1 MPTELPE
8 GLQKALEIVGGQRW
22 PEGDEDGLRRM
33 SVAWSDIC
41 AAIDKLEAAVERS
54 ANDIGT
60 TMHGEFSDAY
70 GKYVTDTLRPL
81 LRELRE
87 KTTKHSELAKNTAA
101 DIQYVKISIIVQL
114 VIVAATLAFS
124 WLPGIG
130 QAITAAAAATARAVI
145 TSLFRTV
152 LQNIIVGAAAGVA
165 LEVGLD
171 VAIQGMQMLT
181 GVRTDWNE
189 DFTKGA
195 AIGGALGGAMGGA
208 VYGVFQGLGGFA
220 RGGIGDVGGAGV
232 DKVVRGP
239 GAEGAEGVLGQGA
252 KDFLDTTGGKLGFDA
267 ANILGQGGA
276 GFAADGATNSAL
288 GSEEW
293 NPFSFTSSMAD
304 GFEKRGGGSYYG
316 GNGDG
321 GTDTSGLDGLGD
333 FDDVAT
339 DLPGTEDLPK
349 TIGDPERS
357 GVTDAQG
364 PGNESSWTGEDSDGN
379 TLDGSFFNEDAGD
392 DGASDRS
399 WLSGTTLG
407 ATETTRNT
415 FGLGPDGV
423 DQSSYEVI
431 DEKTAG
437 FGEIAGDDSSV
448 VGSQHDPP
456 AENEQE
462 GHGTGPDS
470 VVQDS
475 VARDSTEWDS
485 TGADAP
491 DGHEFDG
498 RHDFGPG
505 NETPSDSGTQRPLED
520 IDRQHDNPR
529 QDDNGDTDTSGST
542 VLTSASE
549 DHSAGQPPPA
559 QAQSPAHDETDPLV
573 AGGGRIEPEDTAQQN
588 GPSST
593 RFQDQ
598 HSDPGDPP
606 SQPTQPP
613 RGDAGNTGG
622 TEIPSTT
629 GTPDSDSA
637 ETTVRSSSTD
647 TESTPHSTTG
657 QRDTHG
663 TSNAA
668 ARQDG
673 STTDG
678 TTDARPP
685 TEVDGTQRGTDTTE
699 SSRQDRTS
707 TDSTDASTTERN
719 AVSNYPASE
728 QNGSE
733 TRTEGAG
740 PSTRPGEPADS
751 RFEQSSRTPTHVP
764 DETTGN
770 APRPEQASGEDT
782 TAQSE
787 TDAPNTR
794 NTTEQNPTPV
804 LTPQAGNA
812 SSAPSN
818 TSGGNG
824 DSTGNTTPGR
834 PDTADR
840 TAEAP
845 RSTALSENS
854 SGNETT
860 STPSRTD
867 LDYSPVNTA
876 SEGPEA
882 GPHPTGSEPNAETN
896 RPPDAEKATGRNTT
910 PENGAESSS
919 TVTPLVDRNGSNSQ
933 WNSPAQRG
941 NTGPSSSGHPESTTP
956 GRSTTPNA
964 DNPSKVRTESSN
976 STSRSE
982 TPRSTGRPSTTS
994 QPTRPAPESGTTRQ
1008 APAGTTG
1015 DPNRT
1020 SEFSRS
1026 NVLRDT
1032 AASDSAPTRPAPT
1045 AESTQRAEV
1054 LHGLLL
1060 TLPVDSGAVLRELHQ
1075 LRGDPAASQS
1085 LQESF
1090 RARTGGMDLWM
1101 PLALNLDQ
1109 PDYFRAMDLLGLP
1122 RDYVTGPAQ
1131 PGAPSTS
1138 APPGMGFAP
1147 AYNQSV
1153 WNFAGQLVQ
1162 HNSAGRFDDAM
1173 TMLHGVGRDIRALWA
1188 IQDAYRTQTGSELS
1202 SDLMS
1207 TAPWR
1212 SHEVLHAMGSYST
1225 DPVSMEQASYWHEQ
1239 LKRSTFEHHARG
1251 RTTIRTDHP
1260 EDGCYIRAHLWA
1272 LDLQRMGAAPSKI
1285 FVARINP
1292 DLSVRTPYS
1301 ADALPGLAG
1310 QVNWSY
1316 HVAPSVIVSTPDG
1329 PKLHVL
1335 DPSTSD
1341 APVSFDN
1348 WLSNMGVDVGS
1359 ETTQILGGSPQRV
1372 QQVLDADFTSDPAGW
1387 GLATNGS
1394 WMPSGRAMVIASDP
1408 SALFFPQPWNPTQN
1422 PQSLQDADAQVRE
1435 YYEDLLVQHN
1445 DSAQQRAEDRARL
1458 ENLLNNVGAIH
1469 QSDPGALSI
1478 DPNDPNSLSFDPT
1491 NLNGTDANGTDLFS
1505 SGSFAPGF
1513 QDRLD
1518 ALLND
1523 PVFNA
1528 LLNDTTGGFD
1538 PHAFDM
1544 GNFGPNEPGGNGPA
1558 SNGGGDPS
1566 GNGAPAPGSVPPG
1579 APPSDGTINPG
1590 ALFAP
1595 DSSNPHTFSE
1605 WNDPRTFRDHS
1616 GGSGSRPSPLG
1627 IDEDTGSS
1635 DRTEDASSRE
1645 HDSNTGGSEPSSWD
1659 RSWQHSTAST
1669 ADWFEP
1675 ESTPL
1680 RPDQWREQREHTPA
1694 HEVATEVRDVR
1705 MNSTAN
1711 DLEFYEGR
1719 IRYDLRHMDVAGQ
1732 GVQEYTFRAHLSPAP
1747 TITPE
1752 QLRDLRDRLTETVDN
1767 LFNQGNR
1774 LPSGDQFHARV
1785 EFVDTP
1791 AEAHDTI
1798 HVSGEGHTDQN
1809 HWNIHASPNIHAH
1822 EIGHYFGLPDESPDP
1837 RGALDSPDTRRVFN
1851 RGDPPRA
1858 TDLRTGD
1865 PHPSHNSVRL
1875 DDGLMGHSVDHDPHL
1890 KPRHLWAIE
1899 NTAHSQGA
1907 RPDII
1912 PRSAGSPRPENDLP
1926 SENGPSTANP
1936 DPVTERPDATNPPLR
1951 PGQSTSKPE
1960 EIELGEPARD
1970 GKRESAPEHGPENS
1984 GPKPANR
1991 DTESDGRE
1999 QLTHREAE
2007 QRDTNQHDAGAQDT
2021 QRRDTEQSGTAENAA
2036 KPTPT
2041 ITLTKPGETREQL
2054 VDLGNTPGYFQEGKA
2069 LGNVALTELDTGGVT
2084 DRVRQ
2089 LLPNPRGL
2097 TVEGVDAIE
2106 PAARQNFESFMD
2118 RGRQFPVRVG
2128 TEWFEVRVRATPRL
2142 PNDLGPV
2149 SSATPAKSKVD
2160 VTTQSSNTNPRT
2172 TTVSNSNSAAFN
2184 ATGGPLV
2191 GPYGSLGAGVP
2202 LATPNSSQH
2211 REFATQEQRNFRSG
2225 KSSSTA
2231 EVPVDFDVDIRDTS
2245 GQSVRAEGT
2254 TEIPGITTGSAE
2266 LRIPED
2272 VGRMNRYPEVETRT
2286 PPEGWGSRLEH
2297 PGTEAVVDVGDGFD
2311 AIAGQLHP
2319 SITRLGAPGRNV
2331 LREFLGATNIRNS
2344 MEQLQHGWV
2353 TSPDLLSPHGSR
2365 GTAVQMRASFGR
2377 AELVGTSED
2386 TTMRLHESSTTS
2398 SSVSATSKSGFEV
2411 NAGVGGRAFGL
2422 GTVGGGAGITGG
2434 YGSSRSSNSVTGVE
2448 STSRSGMQVK
2458 GNQGLYK
2465 VDTTIEVRTPNG
2477 RATSFTAT
2485 SYLRAGLPEAAE
2497 QGLPVPPGTR
2507 NSITTPTEQ
2516 RFPPPFLADK
2526 ATAGDVK
2533 VGEHGPMNRVQAEV
2547 ERTLGRIKGFDK
2559 FLPDWHSQRTAR
2571 ETGKHLSDN
2580 QERFDNLRKLGAELS
2595 PAALRTKLDSLL
2607 GPGVRV
2613 QLKKRGLF
2621 TSDYVNITVKAR
2633 LGTPEHMGQADQ
2645 RNVRS
2650 IAADSAKWD
2659 NSTGVEKGWSAGVEG
2674 RVRLLPDTGLTRSVL
2689 SPTVELKYSDTTTH
2703 KMTANPTA
2711 GHQSLLVGDSKS
2723 QLFRYPVE
2731 FDVEI
2736 SSYSRS
2742 RSWVKRITPG
2752 SPVREVPEPKVLAR
2766 TAGPNRPVDEGVVEI
2781 PALRDPMTL
2790 WLADSTTSGHDLAE
2804 FRPGQ
2809 PRTRELGESD
2819 PSDIRELLSDRN
2831 RPKAPNWLH
2840 VEAVTHT
2847 GALRDEAVR
2856 LLDQAADGDGALGV
2870 PGSVS
2875 RNVLDRFFSP
2885 ENVKAKLRQFVDHG
2899 LVEDGLVHGRRVHD
2913 RRGGVAMGF
2922 GLSNPRLVSASDG
2935 ISTENNDVGGFK
2947 AGTSTTH
2954 KTGWE
2959 FNASFN
2965 GTARPTGT
2973 SADSTSGLGGGA
2985 LAAKPWSRSKSETHG
3000 SEISGSLERNV
3011 ITPKDART
3019 MLVQLDADVTL
3030 LAESHER
3037 NVLHNGTP
3045 LAEGSVV
3052 TLPGGVFLR
3061 VSEEQARS
3069 LGVLDEPTAAP
3080 TPRPERL
3087 DVPSTIAREQPSSL
3101 GLSAVDDVPDL
3112 TRLIDEVRE
3121 RLGPEGA
3128 KLLPESVLNDSMR
3141 NLRQLAGLTS
3151 RENVTALLDTALDG
3165 GVPLLVHRPG
3175 VFGRDSYQVMLNAK
3189 LGDAE
3194 FVDVVNDGVGVD
3206 HTLNRGFKDTDT
3218 NAEGR
3223 GWSGGL
3229 NALGGVAPAT
3239 GEPKLST
3246 TAGTG
3251 LGAGTSVGQ
3260 NHSTNR
3266 TESSSKQV
3274 GYARKA
3280 GGPMAR
3286 YEVPVRFELTVLRDD
3301 REPTTVSLD
3310 EQRVRL
3316 RLLADNQRMST
3327 DDESD
3332 RSGGYAPEQRVGSP
3346 QDAREQELRA
3356 WQRHNPT
3363 LPKTAAPEGIRG
3375 TEALREAAVE
3385 ALRQAGAGKGLT
3397 ADGTGG
3403 LHTLRATLSSE
3414 MLQPHLPE
3422 MLDGALP
3429 VPKLHEATLL
3439 RNRHAEVEVYTRVHN
3454 PRLVA
3459 LSDGLEMANPRAD
3472 STSDTAE
3479 AKHED
3484 TGATSVAPGQGRALW
3499 NDGSGGLLNTRG
3511 ADFKRNAEVG
3521 DTSTGGTTGG
3531 RTSAVKPDERSGLVE
3546 YDVEYRVVGKVDGS
3560 TGVVDLSV
3568 PGSTRLRV
3576 SEPDLA
3582 GLLGRD
3588 LPEQLSEAQSTL
3600 KRKADAWREAEI
3612 AADKA
3617 RHDSVE
3623 RLNEIAPRRAGAE
3636 RTLTERRNELDR
3648 AEQRVRTAE
3657 QRFERFRVKQETAQA
3672 RLEEA
3677 RDDPRLDEV
3686 SRKADAAVNRL
3697 GRYSAHRAELEA
3709 DLERA
3714 RNRQPHDAGH
3724 LVKTE
3729 RELRDAVERER
3740 DAEAEYAHADAE
3752 RQRMRDEVRGAQD
3765 RLDYANESLRTVE
3778 DSLREARAAR
3788 ETALGR
3794 MPESESTL
3802 SNVENEVS
3810 TVERELETARGK
3822 AQDAQSEWWRAKSA
3836 VDRQLSEFRDDG
3848 ETEPRAGLDLPRT
3861 REVRGDDLSGPAAAG
3876 TAPTRPPPWG
3886 ALDDRARP
3894 DRLPP
3899 IPEEIELETFHQES
3913 NIEQPGRNTSTTNR
3927 TAHETVEQQSIA
3939 GEFDRIHDAANDGTR
3954 TTLDSTG
3961 RQETSGQQET
3971 TERPA
3976 SHTASTP
3983 PRQDNT
3989 TSSPETPLD
3998 RVRADRPK
4006 VAEDIDGASVRESVL
4021 ELLAGN
4027 KRLRGD
4033 PNLRDFVEIAF
4044 SDENLR
4050 KRFHESAEGS
4060 YEVELG
4066 PRAGKH
4072 GGRIS
4077 LDLVGLREAA
4087 RNDSRE
4093 GTEEFTSSRT
4103 HDKAEHS
4110 STNKRSP
4117 LGTGGFNIRIP
4128 WLHLLT
4134 HLQVAGLVNSRD
4146 SDLTARNSHE
4156 KTTTLTEHGR
4166 PSRTAEHTVDY
4177 RITLRTP
4184 GRFSWNDEVTQSGAA
4199 DAKVHLTWPDN
4210 TARDSTE
4217 PWRHPGEIEHV
4228 ELSGLGDVHRAVSEE
4243 LGLRVG
4249 DPAGRELRDW
4259 LHSLGE
4265 EVFEGPVRRSFAF
4278 GGERTP
4284 TEIVVGIADGANAQR
4299 LPDVEGTVKHTAK
4312 DKAESTSGQANT
4324 RQRGG
4329 GLWVAG
4335 GDITGLTG
4343 ALAGPSVSHIRS
4355 TRNEDTLTSGH
4366 ERETTSDYR
4375 GRLRKQRLDTRYL
4388 VRVGNEQR
4396 EVPNDEPHHDNE
4408 SASGDNEPNRD
4419 DEHTTR
4425 GNAEP
4430 HNPRS
4435 AKRYEPERLLRV
4447 DGAATVWTRDT
4458 DDGSTRDSFPTGIDR
4473 HRVPDRLD
4481 AHHRLPEQ
4489 TVRAITGPVLSKLHA
4504 DGTLPGKDL
4513 PDLAERLNT
4522 FVRNHPGEITGGD
4535 GLRLP
4540 LGSMH
4545 PGAPDV
4551 FVRGTMDR
4559 SGARY
4564 LGSTDGKSAKSRLG
4578 GHDGHSAGRGHGSTT
4593 TAGISGIT
4601 PASIPNPIGPD
4612 EHNNFSGLQAA
4623 VETSSSRGETSSH
4636 LSGYERSS
4644 ESSPVH
4650 EFGYPTE
4657 FEVRIGGRW
4666 SDPPDPDTTSRIN
4679 SDVRVSAP
4687 ERTGTRFDEPH
4698 SESDTRGTG
4707 RENRNTG
4714 AETRRSGTT
4723 DSWQRGRAPRHDR
4736 EGHLPP
4742 GFELETLKPVP
4753 GLRRTM
4759 TDMLGA
4765 ITGSRWPGRL
4775 MAPFVGGRPP
4785 AFDESVDHGMTSS
4798 RDRSSGALDERNAA
4812 LDEVESF
4819 TSTDARAARFE
4830 RAALHRD
4837 TTWLQSH
4844 NSGGMVGNRELTAR
4858 ADLSTRLDTP
4868 RVVGRDDAHRFGGT
4882 DERAERGLDSKTKRN
4897 RSYRLGLDI
4906 THYFSSGNPA
4916 ALIGPSFEA
4925 GGKYTTENAETSK
4938 ADTAK
4943 SGSSH
4948 HHSDRGYL
4956 VRYDAVH
4963 EVRTS
4968 TRRSWQDPFRLLH
4981 RGDPDERSKW
4991 VRVPDAVE
4999 VWVPA
5004 SELHQVGRLNES
5016 DIERLSDEDAEHY
5029 RNNIERSDTDTGH
5042 QQGTAAGPTQ
5052 QAPRENDVS
5061 ERAADEERS
5070 TVRPPANV
5078 GRGSGRVELYRLGA
5092 ARELLE
5098 QVRQRLDG
5106 WSREHGR
5113 PGARARMLDLAY
5125 EALGKPRVERQP
5137 SVAKF
5142 DAINERVVD
5151 DVLSQLGSRHGF
5163 NNAVE
5168 EMLNGGR
5175 HVHLTGDTPFG
5186 KVEQLVVLQAR
5197 PGAGRYQGTLS
5208 EHATTDSHGD
5218 SGATGRSDQRGWD
5231 FNTMIGVSPFY
5242 GTSGNPGS
5250 VHMHGFTGS
5259 YGNKRGFENTTSTEH
5274 SATTTGKEG
5283 GVRFLHDLTIDMEV
5297 YPYARPGTYSNRL
5310 GEWFDRLAPRR
5321 FGEPW
5326 RSSFELRGAARST
5339 VPRSEVLPVDGPAPE
5354 PLTRVDG
5361 SFRRSRGDRAD
5372 QPAWSAEA
5380 KVRVR
5385 PFAAPALHEEL
5396 GKLAHGDPDLEPP
5409 RPGLRPGNASR
5420 LHTVTDVG
5428 HLRSNLRNALSTGG
5442 HTVDL
5447 SGGHLESVRI
5457 NADLSRRELLGEIE
5471 RGSLTHTG
5479 TERRE
5484 TKSTSQRGAQAG
5496 AMSSMDFRQQGLEGA
5511 PLRPH
5516 QGLVSINRTLGDWNT
5531 DESAENS
5538 TGEES
5543 TDKSEET
5550 RYLVRVTPEWELT
5563 PSYRGENPAEW
5574 KKPLRTGPDEPILL
5588 EVDRD
5593 GLIRLGLHETEP
5605 SRETAGERVRESPG
5619 ERAPESTSERIE
5631 QPGSGG
5637 GEHDERTDS
5646 DHRPVDSEEPHTS
5659 EPQEDTTEEVRS
5671 ELHSGQTSIPLPT
5684 GSESAG
5690 DIPPRPAPLTPDEP
5704 VNPYAQPPQQYTEVR
5719 DGFAPVSRSHDG
5731 SWEVRG
5737 DSETGF
5743 LAWHGGSGLMAFYEE
5758 AGPSDGSFVSSTTG
5772 RLLRDT
5778 PVFEWYR
5785 GESTDEPIGHSQ
5797 FRTESL
5803 PEVAS
5808 ASPVPPQGA
5817 DSVAPDGADTGF
5829 TLPNALWRQD
5839 DGELYHFSNKP
5850 PERILAEGGLLP
5862 KGNGTGRHL
5871 LDYVVNGHRDTNF
5884 MSATR
5889 DPEMM
5894 SRLRWKNPDR
5904 VFGSTYRYL
5913 YTFRAPG
5920 GIDVNATL
5928 DIASPFPDQKEIVFP
5943 GGVRAEH
5950 VVGYRDVFE
5959 DAPSGEVRP
5968 LQGNDAGAEPPP
5980 QSALASFLAP
5990 SPPSGGT
5997 DGG

>member
-33 SVAWSDIC
+33 SVAWADIS
-41 AAIDKLEAAVERS
+41 AAIDRLEAAVDRS

-81 LRELRE
+81 LRDLRE

-195 AIGGALGGAMGGA
+195 VLGGALGGAMGGA
-208 VYGVFQGLGGFA
+208 VYGVFQGLGGFV

-267 ANILGQGGA
+267 ANIVGQGGA

-304 GFEKRGGGSYYG
+304 GFEKRGNGGTGSYG
-316 GNGDG
+316 GDDG

-339 DLPGTEDLPK
+339 DPPGTEGLPGSEDLPK
-349 TIGDPERS
+349 TIG
-357 GVTDAQG
+357 A
-364 PGNESSWTGEDSDGN
+364 PGEATGEDGAVVGSESTWPGEDSDGS
-379 TLDGSFFNEDAGD
+379 TLDGSSFNEDALD

-423 DQSSYEVI
+423 DRLNSGTARGTEDSQRSTSERSGSHEGNASYREDARSGPTQNRWDVSGNFQERSGNGI
-431 DEKTAG
+431 TTPLTNGGTAG
-437 FGEIAGDDSSV
+437 FGEVVGDDSGAGAQYDTPV
-448 VGSQHDPP
+448 
-456 AENEQE
+456 ENGQQRY
-462 GHGTGPDS
+462 GTGENNTAEWHSADRDTTG
-470 VVQDS
+470 QDNTGWNNTGS
-475 VARDSTEWDS
+475 DAPGRNEFDARD
-485 TGADAP
+485 
-491 DGHEFDG
+491 EFG
-498 RHDFGPG
+498 LR
-505 NETPSDSGTQRPLED
+505 NETPTDSGVERNPENDTPQN
-520 IDRQHDNPR
+520 DNSGTGT
-529 QDDNGDTDTSGST
+529 GDDTSLASAAENDSPEQSPLGHEQST
-542 VLTSASE
+542 V
-549 DHSAGQPPPA
+549 
-559 QAQSPAHDETDPLV
+559 HDETDPAVV
-573 AGGGRIEPEDTAQQN
+573 AGERIDTEDTAQQN

-593 RFQDQ
+593 RLQDQ
-598 HSDPGDPP
+598 HSDPGAQSPQ
-606 SQPTQPP
+606 STAVP
-613 RGDAGNTGG
+613 REGSGLADD
-622 TEIPSTT
+622 TEVTTSTT
-629 GTPDSDSA
+629 SN
-637 ETTVRSSSTD
+637 TD
-647 TESTPHSTTG
+647 V
-657 QRDTHG
+657 Q
-663 TSNAA
+663 
-668 ARQDG
+668 QDG
-673 STTDG
+673 ST
-678 TTDARPP
+678 
-685 TEVDGTQRGTDTTE
+685 GTQRDTDTTG
-699 SSRQDRTS
+699 SRQQDRTDATNTPAPNRD
-707 TDSTDASTTERN
+707 TDSEHTDS
-719 AVSNYPASE
+719 
-728 QNGSE
+728 G
-733 TRTEGAG
+733 TRPEGAEQ
-740 PSTRPGEPADS
+740 SRQRAEPTDS
-751 RFEQSSRTPTHVP
+751 RFDQSSRTTTHVP
-764 DETTGN
+764 EETAETGS
-770 APRPEQASGEDT
+770 RSTSGPELGEDT
-782 TAQSE
+782 TARSE
-787 TDAPNTR
+787 AATPNTR
-794 NTTEQNPTPV
+794 NTTEQGPTPV
-804 LTPQAGNA
+804 VTQQGGNTSSTP
-812 SSAPSN
+812 SS

-824 DSTGNTTPGR
+824 TNTGNTTPGR
-834 PDTADR
+834 SDTADR
-840 TAEAP
+840 TAGSP
-845 RSTALSENS
+845 RSTTS
-854 SGNETT
+854 SGDTT
-860 STPSRTD
+860 PSGRTTDGEVTPTPSRTD
-867 LDYSPVNTA
+867 LDGSPVSTT
-876 SEGPEA
+876 SEGPGAEKA
-882 GPHPTGSEPNAETN
+882 TPHPTESDPNAETSRLPN
-896 RPPDAEKATGRNTT
+896 TEKTTGLDET
-910 PENGAESSS
+910 PENKSESAG
-919 TVTPLVDRNGSNSQ
+919 TVAPPGDRSGSGSQ
-933 WNSPAQRG
+933 WNNTGQRG
-941 NTGPSSSGHPESTTP
+941 STGPSVSNHTETAAP
-956 GRSTTPNA
+956 GRSTTPND

-976 STSRSE
+976 STNRGD
-982 TPRSTGRPSTTS
+982 TPRTTGRPSTTS
-994 QPTRPAPESGTTRQ
+994 QPTRPTSESGTTRQ
-1008 APAGTTG
+1008 APVDTTG

-1026 NVLRDT
+1026 NGLRDT
-1032 AASDSAPTRPAPT
+1032 ADSDSAPTRPAPT
-1045 AESTQRAEV
+1045 AESAQRAEV
-1054 LHGLLL
+1054 LYGLLS
-1060 TLPVDSGAVLRELHQ
+1060 TTPVDTDAVLRELHQ

-1101 PLALNLDQ
+1101 PLALNLDR
-1109 PDYFRAMDLLGLP
+1109 PNYLRAMDLLGLP

-1138 APPGMGFAP
+1138 APPGMGYHP

-1207 TAPWR
+1207 AAPWR
-1212 SHEVLHAMGSYST
+1212 YHEVLHAMGSYST
-1225 DPVSMEQASYWHEQ
+1225 DPVSMEQASYWHDQ

-1301 ADALPGLAG
+1301 ADALPGLSG

-1316 HVAPSVIVSTPDG
+1316 HVAPSVIVSTPNG

-1341 APVSFDN
+1341 VPVSFDN
-1348 WLSNMGVDVGS
+1348 WLSNMNVEVGS
-1359 ETTQILGGSPQRV
+1359 EMTQILGGSPQRI
-1372 QQVLDADFTSDPAGW
+1372 QQVLDADFMGNPAGW
-1387 GLATNGS
+1387 GLATNNS
-1394 WMPSGRAMVIASDP
+1394 WMPSGRAIVIASDP
-1408 SALFFPQPWNPTQN
+1408 SALFFPEPWNPTQN

-1445 DSAQQRAEDRARL
+1445 DTAQQRAESRARL

-1469 QSDPGALSI
+1469 QNDPNAFSI
-1478 DPNDPNSLSFDPT
+1478 DPNDPNSLSFDTT
-1491 NLNGTDANGTDLFS
+1491 NLTGNGNDLFA
-1505 SGSFAPGF
+1505 SGTFAPDIPNEF
-1513 QDRLD
+1513 DE
-1518 ALLND
+1518 LLND

-1538 PHAFDM
+1538 PHALDM
-1544 GNFGPNEPGGNGPA
+1544 GNFGPNGAGGNGPDP
-1558 SNGGGDPS
+1558 NGSGDPS

-1605 WNDPRTFRDHS
+1605 WNDPRTYRDHS
-1616 GGSGSRPSPLG
+1616 GSSGSRPAPLDV
-1627 IDEDTGSS
+1627 DEGTNSS
-1635 DRTEDASSRE
+1635 DRSDDSTLQEN
-1645 HDSNTGGSEPSSWD
+1645 DSNTDGGKTDPWD
-1659 RSWQHSTAST
+1659 RSWKHSTAST

-1675 ESTPL
+1675 DSTPVH
-1680 RPDQWREQREHTPA
+1680 PEQWREQREHTPA

-1705 MNSTAN
+1705 MHSTAAN
-1711 DLEFYEGR
+1711 LEFYEGR

-1732 GVQEYTFRAHLSPAP
+1732 GVQEYTFRAHLSPDP
-1747 TITPE
+1747 TITPD

-1798 HVSGEGHTDQN
+1798 RVSGEGRTKQK
-1809 HWNIHASPNIHAH
+1809 HWNVHASPNIHAH
-1822 EIGHYFGLPDESPDP
+1822 EIGHYLGLPDESPDP

-1858 TDLRTGD
+1858 TDLRTGR
-1865 PHPSHNSVRL
+1865 PHPSQNSVRL
-1875 DDGLMGHSVDHDPHL
+1875 DDGLMGHSVNHDPHL
-1890 KPRHLWAIE
+1890 KPRHLWHIE

-1912 PRSAGSPRPENDLP
+1912 PRSADEARPENNLP

-1936 DPVTERPDATNPPLR
+1936 DPATERPD
-1951 PGQSTSKPE
+1951 
-1960 EIELGEPARD
+1960 
-1970 GKRESAPEHGPENS
+1970 SAP
-1984 GPKPANR
+1984 
-1991 DTESDGRE
+1991 
-1999 QLTHREAE
+1999 
-2007 QRDTNQHDAGAQDT
+2007 
-2021 QRRDTEQSGTAENAA
+2021 
-2036 KPTPT
+2036 PTPR
-2041 ITLTKPGETREQL
+2041 IILTKP
-2054 VDLGNTPGYFQEGKA
+2054 
-2069 LGNVALTELDTGGVT
+2069 
-2084 DRVRQ
+2084 DR
-2089 LLPNPRGL
+2089 
-2097 TVEGVDAIE
+2097 
-2106 PAARQNFESFMD
+2106 
-2118 RGRQFPVRVG
+2118 
-2128 TEWFEVRVRATPRL
+2128 
-2142 PNDLGPV
+2142 
-2149 SSATPAKSKVD
+2149 
-2160 VTTQSSNTNPRT
+2160 
-2172 TTVSNSNSAAFN
+2172 
-2184 ATGGPLV
+2184 
-2191 GPYGSLGAGVP
+2191 
-2202 LATPNSSQH
+2202 
-2211 REFATQEQRNFRSG
+2211 TQEQ
-2225 KSSSTA
+2225 
-2231 EVPVDFDVDIRDTS
+2231 
-2245 GQSVRAEGT
+2245 
-2254 TEIPGITTGSAE
+2254 
-2266 LRIPED
+2266 L
-2272 VGRMNRYPEVETRT
+2272 
-2286 PPEGWGSRLEH
+2286 L
-2297 PGTEAVVDVGDGFD
+2297 
-2311 AIAGQLHP
+2311 
-2319 SITRLGAPGRNV
+2319 APGDHGADAGEPRGSEERN
-2331 LREFLGATNIRNS
+2331 
-2344 MEQLQHGWV
+2344 
-2353 TSPDLLSPHGSR
+2353 
-2365 GTAVQMRASFGR
+2365 
-2377 AELVGTSED
+2377 AETLPSED
-2386 TTMRLHESSTTS
+2386 RSHSLPPDARGSTENRD
-2398 SSVSATSKSGFEV
+2398 SG
-2411 NAGVGGRAFGL
+2411 
-2422 GTVGGGAGITGG
+2422 
-2434 YGSSRSSNSVTGVE
+2434 S
-2448 STSRSGMQVK
+2448 
-2458 GNQGLYK
+2458 
-2465 VDTTIEVRTPNG
+2465 
-2477 RATSFTAT
+2477 
-2485 SYLRAGLPEAAE
+2485 
-2497 QGLPVPPGTR
+2497 
-2507 NSITTPTEQ
+2507 
-2516 RFPPPFLADK
+2516 
-2526 ATAGDVK
+2526 
-2533 VGEHGPMNRVQAEV
+2533 
-2547 ERTLGRIKGFDK
+2547 
-2559 FLPDWHSQRTAR
+2559 
-2571 ETGKHLSDN
+2571 
-2580 QERFDNLRKLGAELS
+2580 
-2595 PAALRTKLDSLL
+2595 
-2607 GPGVRV
+2607 
-2613 QLKKRGLF
+2613 
-2621 TSDYVNITVKAR
+2621 
-2633 LGTPEHMGQADQ
+2633 
-2645 RNVRS
+2645 
-2650 IAADSAKWD
+2650 
-2659 NSTGVEKGWSAGVEG
+2659 
-2674 RVRLLPDTGLTRSVL
+2674 
-2689 SPTVELKYSDTTTH
+2689 TTTH
-2703 KMTANPTA
+2703 DETEGSTPEVSRDRSSSRNEQ
-2711 GHQSLLVGDSKS
+2711 GEQDS
-2723 QLFRYPVE
+2723 
-2731 FDVEI
+2731 D
-2736 SSYSRS
+2736 SSTRPREES
-2742 RSWVKRITPG
+2742 G
-2752 SPVREVPEPKVLAR
+2752 SPRSGRAAR
-2766 TAGPNRPVDEGVVEI
+2766 IRP
-2781 PALRDPMTL
+2781 
-2790 WLADSTTSGHDLAE
+2790 AE
-2804 FRPGQ
+2804 
-2809 PRTRELGESD
+2809 
-2819 PSDIRELLSDRN
+2819 N
-2831 RPKAPNWLH
+2831 
-2840 VEAVTHT
+2840 
-2847 GALRDEAVR
+2847 
-2856 LLDQAADGDGALGV
+2856 
-2870 PGSVS
+2870 
-2875 RNVLDRFFSP
+2875 
-2885 ENVKAKLRQFVDHG
+2885 
-2899 LVEDGLVHGRRVHD
+2899 
-2913 RRGGVAMGF
+2913 
-2922 GLSNPRLVSASDG
+2922 
-2935 ISTENNDVGGFK
+2935 
-2947 AGTSTTH
+2947 
-2954 KTGWE
+2954 
-2959 FNASFN
+2959 
-2965 GTARPTGT
+2965 
-2973 SADSTSGLGGGA
+2973 
-2985 LAAKPWSRSKSETHG
+2985 
-3000 SEISGSLERNV
+3000 
-3011 ITPKDART
+3011 
-3019 MLVQLDADVTL
+3019 
-3030 LAESHER
+3030 
-3037 NVLHNGTP
+3037 
-3045 LAEGSVV
+3045 
-3052 TLPGGVFLR
+3052 
-3061 VSEEQARS
+3061 
-3069 LGVLDEPTAAP
+3069 
-3080 TPRPERL
+3080 
-3087 DVPSTIAREQPSSL
+3087 
-3101 GLSAVDDVPDL
+3101 
-3112 TRLIDEVRE
+3112 
-3121 RLGPEGA
+3121 
-3128 KLLPESVLNDSMR
+3128 
-3141 NLRQLAGLTS
+3141 
-3151 RENVTALLDTALDG
+3151 DTA
-3165 GVPLLVHRPG
+3165 
-3175 VFGRDSYQVMLNAK
+3175 
-3189 LGDAE
+3189 
-3194 FVDVVNDGVGVD
+3194 
-3206 HTLNRGFKDTDT
+3206 HTPH
-3218 NAEGR
+3218 
-3223 GWSGGL
+3223 
-3229 NALGGVAPAT
+3229 VAPA
-3239 GEPKLST
+3239 
-3246 TAGTG
+3246 
-3251 LGAGTSVGQ
+3251 
-3260 NHSTNR
+3260 
-3266 TESSSKQV
+3266 
-3274 GYARKA
+3274 
-3280 GGPMAR
+3280 
-3286 YEVPVRFELTVLRDD
+3286 
-3301 REPTTVSLD
+3301 
-3310 EQRVRL
+3310 
-3316 RLLADNQRMST
+3316 
-3327 DDESD
+3327 
-3332 RSGGYAPEQRVGSP
+3332 
-3346 QDAREQELRA
+3346 
-3356 WQRHNPT
+3356 
-3363 LPKTAAPEGIRG
+3363 
-3375 TEALREAAVE
+3375 
-3385 ALRQAGAGKGLT
+3385 
-3397 ADGTGG
+3397 
-3403 LHTLRATLSSE
+3403 
-3414 MLQPHLPE
+3414 
-3422 MLDGALP
+3422 
-3429 VPKLHEATLL
+3429 
-3439 RNRHAEVEVYTRVHN
+3439 
-3454 PRLVA
+3454 
-3459 LSDGLEMANPRAD
+3459 
-3472 STSDTAE
+3472 
-3479 AKHED
+3479 
-3484 TGATSVAPGQGRALW
+3484 
-3499 NDGSGGLLNTRG
+3499 
-3511 ADFKRNAEVG
+3511 
-3521 DTSTGGTTGG
+3521 
-3531 RTSAVKPDERSGLVE
+3531 
-3546 YDVEYRVVGKVDGS
+3546 
-3560 TGVVDLSV
+3560 
-3568 PGSTRLRV
+3568 
-3576 SEPDLA
+3576 
-3582 GLLGRD
+3582 
-3588 LPEQLSEAQSTL
+3588 
-3600 KRKADAWREAEI
+3600 
-3612 AADKA
+3612 
-3617 RHDSVE
+3617 
-3623 RLNEIAPRRAGAE
+3623 
-3636 RTLTERRNELDR
+3636 
-3648 AEQRVRTAE
+3648 
-3657 QRFERFRVKQETAQA
+3657 
-3672 RLEEA
+3672 
-3677 RDDPRLDEV
+3677 
-3686 SRKADAAVNRL
+3686 
-3697 GRYSAHRAELEA
+3697 
-3709 DLERA
+3709 
-3714 RNRQPHDAGH
+3714 
-3724 LVKTE
+3724 
-3729 RELRDAVERER
+3729 
-3740 DAEAEYAHADAE
+3740 
-3752 RQRMRDEVRGAQD
+3752 
-3765 RLDYANESLRTVE
+3765 
-3778 DSLREARAAR
+3778 
-3788 ETALGR
+3788 
-3794 MPESESTL
+3794 
-3802 SNVENEVS
+3802 
-3810 TVERELETARGK
+3810 
-3822 AQDAQSEWWRAKSA
+3822 
-3836 VDRQLSEFRDDG
+3836 
-3848 ETEPRAGLDLPRT
+3848 
-3861 REVRGDDLSGPAAAG
+3861 
-3876 TAPTRPPPWG
+3876 
-3886 ALDDRARP
+3886 RARP
-3894 DRLPP
+3894 DRLPT

-3913 NIEQPGRNTSTTNR
+3913 NLEQPDRNSSTTNR
-3927 TAHETVEQQSIA
+3927 TANETVEQRSTTGEFTDEVL
-3939 GEFDRIHDAANDGTR
+3939 GEFDRIHDAANDRTR

-3961 RQETSGQQET
+3961 RQETS
-3971 TERPA
+3971 ERPTSHSA
-3976 SHTASTP
+3976 SAP

-3989 TSSPETPLD
+3989 TSSGETPLD

-4027 KRLRGD
+4027 KRLRGN
-4033 PNLRDFVEIAF
+4033 PSLRDFVEIAF

-4060 YEVELG
+4060 YEVDLG

-4077 LDLVGLREAA
+4077 LDLVGLRAAA

-4093 GTEEFTSSRT
+4093 ETEEFTSSRT

-4156 KTTTLTEHGR
+4156 ETTTLTEHGR

-4184 GRFSWNDEVTQSGAA
+4184 GRFSWSDEVTQHGSA

-4265 EVFEGPVRRSFAF
+4265 EVFEGPVRKSFSF
-4278 GGERTP
+4278 GGKRTP

-4375 GRLRKQRLDTRYL
+4375 GQLHKQRLDMRYL
-4388 VRVGNEQR
+4388 VRVGDEQR

-4425 GNAEP
+4425 QNAEP

-4435 AKRYEPERLLRV
+4435 AKRYEPECLLRV
-4447 DGAATVWTRDT
+4447 DGTATVWTRDT
-4458 DDGSTRDSFPTGIDR
+4458 DDGSTRDSFPAGVDR

-4540 LGSMH
+4540 VGSMH
-4545 PGAPDV
+4545 SGAPDV

-4564 LGSTDGKSAKSRLG
+4564 LGSTDGESVKSRLG

-4623 VETSSSRGETSSH
+4623 VETSNSRGETSSH

-4657 FEVRIGGRW
+4657 FEVRLGGRW
-4666 SDPPDPDTTSRIN
+4666 SDRPDPDSTSRI
-4679 SDVRVSAP
+4679 SSEVRVSAP
-4687 ERTGTRFDEPH
+4687 ERTGTRFDEPR
-4698 SESDTRGTG
+4698 SEADTRSTG
-4707 RENRNTG
+4707 RNNRSTG
-4714 AETRRSGTT
+4714 AETHRSGTT
-4723 DSWQRGRAPRHDR
+4723 GSWQRGRAPRHDR
-4736 EGHLPP
+4736 EGHLPA

-4765 ITGSRWPGRL
+4765 ITGSRWSARL
-4775 MAPFVGGRPP
+4775 MAPFVGGRPA
-4785 AFDESVDHGMTSS
+4785 AFDESVNHGMTGS

-4812 LDEVESF
+4812 LDEIESF

-4858 ADLSTRLDTP
+4858 ADLSTMLDTP

-4882 DERAERGLDSKTKRN
+4882 DERAEQGLDSKSKRN
-4897 RSYRLGLDI
+4897 RGYRLGLDI

-4981 RGDPDERSKW
+4981 RGDPDEQSKW

-5004 SELHQVGRLNES
+5004 SELHQVGRLNDS
-5016 DIERLSDEDAEHY
+5016 DIARLPDEDAEHY
-5029 RNNIERSDTDTGH
+5029 RSNIERPGTDTENQH
-5042 QQGTAAGPTQ
+5042 GTDSGPTP
-5052 QAPRENDVS
+5052 QARRDNDVS
-5061 ERAADEERS
+5061 ARATDEERS

-5078 GRGSGRVELYRLGA
+5078 GRGSGRIELYRMGA

-5186 KVEQLVVLQAR
+5186 KVEQLVVLHAR
-5197 PGAGRYQGTLS
+5197 PGAGRYQETLS
-5208 EHATTDSHGD
+5208 EHTMTDSHGD
-5218 SGATGRSDQRGWD
+5218 SGATGRSDQHGWD
-5231 FNTMIGVSPFY
+5231 FNTMLGVSPFY

-5250 VHMHGFTGS
+5250 VHMHGFTGA
-5259 YGNKRGFENTTSTEH
+5259 YGNKRGFENTASTEH
-5274 SATTTGKEG
+5274 STTATGKED

-5297 YPYARPGTYSNRL
+5297 YPYARPGSYSNRF

-5326 RSSFELRGAARST
+5326 RSSFELHGAARST
-5339 VPRSEVLPVDGPAPE
+5339 VPASEVLPVDGPAPE
-5354 PLTRVDG
+5354 PIARADG
-5361 SFRRSRGDRAD
+5361 SFRQSRGNRAD

-5420 LHTVTDVG
+5420 LHTATDVG
-5428 HLRSNLRNALSTGG
+5428 HLRSNLRNALSAGG

-5447 SGGHLESVRI
+5447 SGGRLESVRI

-5471 RGSLTHTG
+5471 QGSLTHTD

-5484 TKSTSQRGAQAG
+5484 TKSTSQRGGQAG

-5516 QGLVSINRTLGDWNT
+5516 QGLVSINRTLGDWNNSQ
-5531 DESAENS
+5531 EAENS
-5538 TGEES
+5538 TSEES
-5543 TDKSEET
+5543 TDRSEET

-5574 KKPLRTGPDEPILL
+5574 ENPLRTGPDEPILL

-5605 SRETAGERVRESPG
+5605 PSETAEDRVRESPG
-5619 ERAPESTSERIE
+5619 EQTPESTSDRIE
-5631 QPGSGG
+5631 RPGSGG
-5637 GEHDERTDS
+5637 GEHDERADS
-5646 DHRPVDSEEPHTS
+5646 DHSPVDSEEPHTS
-5659 EPQEDTTEEVRS
+5659 APQEDTTEEVRS
-5671 ELHSGQTSIPLPT
+5671 GLHNGQTSIPLPT
-5684 GSESAG
+5684 GSDSAG
-5690 DIPPRPAPLTPDEP
+5690 AIPPRPAPLTPDEP

-5772 RLLRDT
+5772 RLLRET

-5785 GESTDEPIGHSQ
+5785 GELTDEPIGHSQ

-5808 ASPVPPQGA
+5808 ASPAPPQGA
-5817 DSVAPDGADTGF
+5817 GSVAPDGADTGF

-5894 SRLRWKNPDR
+5894 SRLRWKNPDH

-5913 YTFRAPG
+5913 YIFRAPG

-5959 DAPSGEVRP
+5959 DAPSGEIRP
-5968 LQGNDAGAEPPP
+5968 LQGNDAGEAPPP

-5990 SPPSGGT
+5990 SPPSGGP